1 LENFK
6 DRVLQEDNLVYS
18 FFNDYNIVVSKE
30 IGYGWMGK
38 SSSAPLYFVMIEKD
52 NDSAVRQEL
61 LHLRVFTSIGQTIRY
76 LSVILQ
82 DYVFDERLIENIIK
96 ATNTLEFVQV
106 S

>member
-1 LENFK
+1 MENFK